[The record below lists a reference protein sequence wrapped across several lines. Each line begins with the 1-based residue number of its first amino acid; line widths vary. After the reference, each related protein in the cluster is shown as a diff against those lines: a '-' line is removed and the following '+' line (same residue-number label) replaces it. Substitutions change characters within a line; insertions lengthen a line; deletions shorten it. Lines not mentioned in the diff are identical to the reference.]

1 MAFQDVSARNFVNL
15 KNTLAVGQAY
25 EGYIVKFTTSKLKD
39 KDVTNIVM
47 QNADSGE
54 TETLGAQGN
63 LRYMVEDGKITAGL
77 LTRITRIADKKVGG
91 LTSSQF
97 RVEQD
102 SEDVLSEAQFAEIE
116 AADLSKQPPRAS
128 KPTSSD
134 RIKKEAEA
142 LAAQATAGKRG

>member
-15 KNTLAVGQAY
+15 KNTLKVGEAY
-25 EGYIVKFTTSKLKD
+25 EGYVVKFTTSKLKD

-47 QNADSGE
+47 QNAASGE

-63 LRYMVEDGKITAGL
+63 LRYMVEDGKIETGQ

-91 LTSSQF
+91 LMSSQF

-102 SEDVLSEAQFAEIE
+102 PEDVLSDEQFEKIE
-116 AADLSKQPPRAS
+116 SADLSSPSPARVDKKALAS
-128 KPTSSD
+128 EKVK
-134 RIKKEAEA
+134 REAEA
-142 LAAQATAGKRG
+142 LAAQATKRG